1 SGSFA
6 PGLTS
11 PISVTAR
18 PEAGRLTSAQASAVA
33 RFTAAAAA
41 DRQVSR
47 VTSAR
52 SQDGT
57 TDLITVWPRYAADS
71 TQTAALVHRL
81 RGPGQGGAVAAG
93 LTVHVGGTPAQ
104 V

>member
-1 SGSFA
+1 AWARLAAIVMRRPVAITVVCTLALCALLLPVFGLRFGLDLGASDVSGSPAGQGYALVSGSFA

-47 VTSAR
+47 V
-52 SQDGT
+52 
-57 TDLITVWPRYAADS
+57 
-71 TQTAALVHRL
+71 
-81 RGPGQGGAVAAG
+81 
-93 LTVHVGGTPAQ
+93 
-104 V
+104 